1 MPYANDLMGVYKVVN
16 TATNECYVGSSRHV
30 KKRTSE
36 HFRLLRHGFH
46 PNPLLQQSFDSY
58 GEKFFKWDLEVL
70 CEDERE
76 LGNIEEMFLRKEAI
90 FYEPCIFNISTS
102 AKAPMT
108 GRNHTEET
116 KRRLH
121 ERRKASSY
129 DYSSKEQRKKLSEAH
144 TRRLL
149 SNPAHLARIKFILDN
164 PDMSY
169 AERGRVIG
177 LDTSSV
183 RKLALRYQDNKDLQ
197 HG

>member
-1 MPYANDLMGVYKVVN
+1 MPYANDHMGVYKVVN
-16 TATNECYVGSSRHV
+16 TATDECYVGSSRHV
-30 KKRTSE
+30 RKRTSE
-36 HFRLLRHGFH
+36 HFRLLRHGLH
-46 PNPLLQQSFDSY
+46 PNYLLQKSFDCY

-70 CEDERE
+70 CEDERD
-76 LGNIEEMFLRKEAI
+76 LGSIEEMFLCREAI
-90 FYEPCIFNISTS
+90 FDEPSVFNISTS

-121 ERRKASSY
+121 ERRKTSSY
-129 DYSSKEQRKKLSEAH
+129 DYSSKEQRRKLSEAH

-149 SNPAHLARIKFILDN
+149 SNPAHLARIRFILDN

-183 RKLALRYQDNKDLQ
+183 RKLALRYRDHKDLQ
-197 HG
+197 NG

>member
-1 MPYANDLMGVYKVVN
+1 MPYANDFMGVYKVVN
-16 TATNECYVGSSRHV
+16 TTTNECYVGSSRHV
-30 KKRTSE
+30 RKRTSE
-36 HFRLLRHGFH
+36 HFRLLRKGLH
-46 PNPLLQQSFDSY
+46 PNPLLQRSFNGY
-58 GEKFFKWDLEVL
+58 GESSFKWDLEVL
-70 CEDERE
+70 CEDEND
-76 LGNIEEMFLRKEAI
+76 LGTIEEMFLREEAS
-90 FYEPCIFNISTS
+90 FEEPSVFNISTS

-108 GRNHTEET
+108 GRNHTEDT

-121 ERRKASSY
+121 ARRKASSY
-129 DYSSKEQRKKLSEAH
+129 DYSSPEQRKKLSEAH
-144 TRRLL
+144 TKRLL

-183 RKLALRYQDNKDLQ
+183 RKLALRYRNHKDLT

>member
-1 MPYANDLMGVYKVVN
+1 MPYANDFMGVYKVVN
-16 TATNECYVGSSRHV
+16 TATNECYVGSSRNIR
-30 KKRTSE
+30 KRTSE
-36 HFRLLRHGFH
+36 HFRLLRSGLH
-46 PNPLLQQSFDSY
+46 PNNLLQRSFDLH
-58 GEKFFKWDLEVL
+58 GEDYFKWDLEVL
-70 CEDERE
+70 CEDKED
-76 LGNIEEMFLRKEAI
+76 LGKIEEMFLSKEAV
-90 FYEPCIFNISTS
+90 FDEPSIFNISIS

-108 GRNHTEET
+108 GRNHTDET

-121 ERRKASSY
+121 ERRKSSSY

-149 SNPAHLARIKFILDN
+149 SNPAHLARIRFILDN

-183 RKLALRYQDNKDLQ
+183 RKLALRYRDHKDLQ
-197 HG
+197 NG